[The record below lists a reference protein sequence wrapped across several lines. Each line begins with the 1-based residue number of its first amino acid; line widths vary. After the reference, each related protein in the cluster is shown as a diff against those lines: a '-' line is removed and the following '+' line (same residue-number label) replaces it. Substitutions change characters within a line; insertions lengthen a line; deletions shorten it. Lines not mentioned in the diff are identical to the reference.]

1 MSKKPLL
8 GPRHQDQV
16 TILNKSESTII
27 SISLKMSLCLSNL
40 LLTGSATPFLHNG
53 VTENDADIEEI
64 GIVARNAIGF
74 LMWDRT
80 SETTQKHK
88 LGSRFKT
95 PHLPIWVTCVNNK
108 WGVLFNPK
116 LDLMKSHAAENR

>member
-1 MSKKPLL
+1 
-8 GPRHQDQV
+8 
-16 TILNKSESTII
+16 
-27 SISLKMSLCLSNL
+27 MSLCLSNL

-53 VTENDADIEEI
+53 VRENEEGLDEV
-64 GIVARNAIGF
+64 GIAARNAIGF

-80 SETTQKHK
+80 SEKTQKHR

-95 PHLPIWVTCVNNK
+95 PYLPIWVTCVNNK

-116 LDLMKSHAAENR
+116 LDLMKSHSAENR

>member
-1 MSKKPLL
+1 
-8 GPRHQDQV
+8 
-16 TILNKSESTII
+16 
-27 SISLKMSLCLSNL
+27 MSLCLSNL

-53 VTENDADIEEI
+53 VTVTENEADLEEI
-64 GIVARNAIGF
+64 GIAARNAIGF

-80 SETTQKHK
+80 SEKTQKHK
-88 LGSRFKT
+88 LGSRLKT

>member
-1 MSKKPLL
+1 
-8 GPRHQDQV
+8 
-16 TILNKSESTII
+16 
-27 SISLKMSLCLSNL
+27 MSLCLSNL

-53 VTENDADIEEI
+53 VTVTENEADLEEI
-64 GIVARNAIGF
+64 GIAARNAIGF

-80 SETTQKHK
+80 SEKTQKHK

>member
-1 MSKKPLL
+1 
-8 GPRHQDQV
+8 
-16 TILNKSESTII
+16 
-27 SISLKMSLCLSNL
+27 MSLCLSNL

-53 VTENDADIEEI
+53 IFETEEGFEEA
-64 GIVARNAIGF
+64 GIAARNAIGF

-80 SETTQKHK
+80 LEKTQKHK

>member
-1 MSKKPLL
+1 
-8 GPRHQDQV
+8 
-16 TILNKSESTII
+16 
-27 SISLKMSLCLSNL
+27 MSLCLSNL

-53 VTENDADIEEI
+53 VTENDEGVEEV
-64 GIVARNAIGF
+64 GIAARNDIGF
-74 LMWDRT
+74 LIWDRS
-80 SETTQKHK
+80 SEKTQKHR

-95 PHLPIWVTCVNNK
+95 PHLPIWVICANNK